1 MNQRRSVW
9 IYSTA
14 ATPHRTPKAAE
25 RPQIV
30 ACSPPSFSFWA
41 QLVKG
46 NSCFSS
52 LTFGPNDFQQWTR
65 RRERAAGPVGAGA
78 RETLRQQTLI
88 SLQRTGSLGGLPAGP
103 DTASS
108 GRTTMQED
116 SGLLGRRESM
126 GDEDC
131 HFGKFIAKDC
141 PPVFHQRGGLHWF
154 PRYRQKRSEMK
165 RRFYIQPLG
174 VFALVLYCGTS
185 VRRS

>member
-1 MNQRRSVW
+1 M
-9 IYSTA
+9 
-14 ATPHRTPKAAE
+14 
-25 RPQIV
+25 
-30 ACSPPSFSFWA
+30 
-41 QLVKG
+41 KG

-65 RRERAAGPVGAGA
+65 RRERAASPVGAGA

-141 PPVFHQRGGLHWF
+141 PPVFHQRGGCTDF
-154 PRYRQKRSEMK
+154 
-165 RRFYIQPLG
+165 
-174 VFALVLYCGTS
+174 LVTGRN
-185 VRRS
+185 VVK